1 MTYGTGTDDTV
12 GYVCSYEYLQSV
24 VLMYK
29 VEWVFQFLLVI
40 KTKFS
45 TVPCLGFLVV
55 CLFIVC

>member
-12 GYVCSYEYLQSV
+12 GYVCSYEYLQSF

-29 VEWVFQFLLVI
+29 VFQFLLVI

-45 TVPCLGFLVV
+45 TVPCSDF
-55 CLFIVC
+55 